1 MIYLILS
8 SIYIGA
14 LLLSPIFNTKIA
26 TIGSWQ
32 FLAWTL
38 MIPILS
44 GVMDTINNNYGKAA
58 ARRTLGTALIVRMIF
73 YLGIFPLIFLLPS
86 VRDMGVDELFKQSFR
101 NFLVS
106 QGMTFIGRY
115 YVEIPIF
122 SKVKGWFL
130 AKYGIAGAAFTLFK
144 GALQT
149 FLMYVGV
156 EKVEVLSLMVTDS
169 ATKYGMLM
177 VGSPFGI
184 ILNKIVKR
192 LRKNE
197 LCQTKNSPSGL

>member
-1 MIYLILS
+1 
-8 SIYIGA
+8 
-14 LLLSPIFNTKIA
+14 
-26 TIGSWQ
+26 
-32 FLAWTL
+32 

-44 GVMDTINNNYGKAA
+44 GVMDTINNNFGKTA

-86 VRDMGVDELFKQSFR
+86 VRNLGVDELFKQSFR

-115 YVEIPIF
+115 YVEIPVF
-122 SKVKGWFL
+122 AKVRGWFVM
-130 AKYGIAGAAFTLFK
+130 KYGMAGAAFTVFK
-144 GALQT
+144 GVLQT

-156 EKVEVLSLMVTDS
+156 EKVQIWSLVATDS
-169 ATKYGMLM
+169 ATKYGVLM

-192 LRKNE
+192 CLKNRPNG
-197 LCQTKNSPSGL
+197 K

>member
-1 MIYLILS
+1 MIYMILS
-8 SIYIGA
+8 GIYIGA

-26 TIGSWQ
+26 HIGSWE

-44 GVMDTINNNYGKAA
+44 GVMDTINNNFGKTA
-58 ARRTLGTALIVRMIF
+58 ARWTLGTALIVRMIF

-86 VRDMGVDELFKQSFR
+86 VRNLGVDELFKQSFR

-115 YVEIPIF
+115 YVEIPVF
-122 SKVKGWFL
+122 AKVRGWFVM
-130 AKYGIAGAAFTLFK
+130 KYGMAGAAFTVFK
-144 GALQT
+144 GVLQT

-156 EKVEVLSLMVTDS
+156 EKVQIWSLVATDS
-169 ATKYGMLM
+169 ATKYGVLM

-192 LRKNE
+192 CLKNRPNG
-197 LCQTKNSPSGL
+197 K

>member
-1 MIYLILS
+1 MILS
-8 SIYIGA
+8 GIYIGA

-26 TIGSWQ
+26 HIGSWE

-44 GVMDTINNNYGKAA
+44 GVMDTINNNFGKTA

-86 VRDMGVDELFKQSFR
+86 VRNLGVDELFKQSFR

-115 YVEIPIF
+115 YVEIPVF
-122 SKVKGWFL
+122 AKVRGWFVM
-130 AKYGIAGAAFTLFK
+130 KYGMAGAAFTVFK
-144 GALQT
+144 GVLQT

-156 EKVEVLSLMVTDS
+156 EKVQIWSLVATDS
-169 ATKYGMLM
+169 ATKYGVLM

-192 LRKNE
+192 CLKNRPNG
-197 LCQTKNSPSGL
+197 K

>member
-1 MIYLILS
+1 MIYMILS
-8 SIYIGA
+8 GIYIGA

-26 TIGSWQ
+26 HIGSWE

-44 GVMDTINNNYGKAA
+44 GVMDTINNNFGKTA

-86 VRDMGVDELFKQSFR
+86 VRNLGVDELFKQSFR

-115 YVEIPIF
+115 YVEIPVF
-122 SKVKGWFL
+122 AKVRGWFVM
-130 AKYGIAGAAFTLFK
+130 KYGMAGAAFTVFK
-144 GALQT
+144 GVLQT

-156 EKVEVLSLMVTDS
+156 EKVQIWSLVATDS
-169 ATKYGMLM
+169 ATKYGVLM

-192 LRKNE
+192 CLKNRPNG
-197 LCQTKNSPSGL
+197 K